1 MNSTK
6 WANQTPGEC
15 YLLPKTV
22 MKINSHIFIG
32 ASCLV
37 LFKELERT
45 VNAVLF
51 SAAKKGN
58 GVPWQFCQ
66 DGTEAALR
74 GKHFNYNM
82 LFISGLFKS
91 KSDI

>member
-15 YLLPKTV
+15 YLLPV

-74 GKHFNYNM
+74 GKHFN
-82 LFISGLFKS
+82 
-91 KSDI
+91 